1 MLPSCLLT
9 DSIDRLQEI
18 LMRLQDK
25 QAPETTDLEECLTML
40 RQTEQHW
47 QTTEQSYQESE
58 ERVQLAQ
65 QAAHTGIWD
74 WYIIENRWVWSSE
87 FCNLHGLDRH
97 TQPSYE
103 NWLNRIHPDD
113 QKAVNQ
119 ATLAALKCNTK
130 LDVEYRI
137 LRGEEIQWLNAIAQI
152 QQDAVGNPARL
163 VGMTF
168 DITRRKQAEEI
179 LQKSEKRF
187 RRLSDSNIFGVAF
200 GNFTADIF
208 DANDYFLNMV
218 GYTRSELE
226 AGQIRWLEMTPPEYL
241 PLDLQAGE
249 ELRRCGVAPPFE
261 KEYIRKDGTRVPVLL
276 GSALLDEP
284 YEQQDTIVCFYLD
297 LTKLKQAQ
305 IGLQLYADIVHN
317 TQVGIVVWQLQNKD
331 DPGSFR
337 LIAANPAAQE
347 ATGVDFEN
355 LIGCTMAERFP
366 NVVRSSIVH
375 QYINVIESGQAQDLQ
390 DIYFKDD
397 GFDGIFAVKAFPL
410 PNQSVG
416 LAFENVTRQR
426 ETEAALQVSRERLAL
441 VLESAQ
447 LGLWYCDLP
456 LSNLI
461 WNDRCKEHFWLSPET
476 NVDINLFFEQIHP
489 DDRDHTRTAIE
500 ESIASRSGYNI
511 DYRTVSSDGK
521 IRWIQAIGR
530 TFCDQNGTP
539 YRFDGITIDNTQR
552 KLTETA
558 LKESAARLNI
568 ALTAAKMGDWSW
580 NAITDL
586 ITFSDR
592 ATEIF
597 GIASGSH
604 LTWKQVLELVHPAD
618 RDRTQLAV
626 EQAIAEQ
633 NDYSIEYRI
642 IRPDSTQIWV
652 AAMGRAYQDGNG
664 EVLGMHGVVQDITSR
679 KQAEESLRQANIQL
693 ESALLAGSVYTWRWS
708 ITDNRLFGNTAL
720 AHLFAVDPG
729 EAGDGLPIEVFINA
743 IHPDD
748 RAGVFAKINQAIG
761 TGEEYIAEYRVY
773 TATGE
778 ERWVMARG
786 MVEYDDAGNPIAFP
800 GALADITERKQS
812 EEALRQA
819 LQKLTFHVENTPMAV
834 IEWDGELRITR
845 WAGAAAQI
853 FGWQSSEVLGRL
865 LSDLNIVFEADVQE
879 VAEVVNRLVVGE
891 EAYILSYNRNY
902 TKHGDVV
909 HCEWYNSRL
918 RDDSGQML
926 SVLSLVLD
934 VTDKKQAAAE
944 RDRLL
949 LQERAAREEA
959 EQANRIKDEFLAVLS
974 HELRSPLNP
983 ILGWANLLRNGTL
996 DEKRTAYALETI
1008 ERNAKLQTQLIEDL
1022 LDVSRILQSKL
1033 SLNLAPV
1040 DLPEIMQSALETV
1053 SMAAAA
1059 KSIEIQTLLD
1069 PTVGQ
1074 VLGDPTRLQQI
1085 IWNLLTN
1092 AVKFNSMG
1100 GQVIIRLCRS
1110 GSYAQ
1115 IQVSDTG
1122 RGISATF
1129 LPHVFEYFRQE
1140 DSTTTRKFGGLGLG
1154 LAIVRHLVELH
1165 GGTIQVDSPGEGQG
1179 ATFTVRLPLLHQIN
1193 EEL

>member
-1 MLPSCLLT
+1 M
-9 DSIDRLQEI
+9 Q
-18 LMRLQDK
+18 LQDK
-25 QAPETTDLEECLTML
+25 QAPEATELEQCLTVL
-40 RQTEQHW
+40 KQTEQSW
-47 QTTEQSYQESE
+47 QTAEQNHLESE
-58 ERVQLAQ
+58 ERVQLAE
-65 QAAHTGIWD
+65 QAAHAGIWD
-74 WYIIENRWVWSSE
+74 WYIIEKRWVWSSE
-87 FCNLHGLDRH
+87 FCNLHKLDRQ
-97 TQPSYE
+97 TQPSSE
-103 NWLNRIHPDD
+103 NWLNSIYPDD
-113 QKAVNQ
+113 RNAVNQ
-119 ATLAALKCNTK
+119 AILSALKYKTN
-130 LDVEYRI
+130 LDIEYRI
-137 LRGEEIQWLNAIAQI
+137 LCGEETQWFNAIAQI
-152 QQDAVGNPARL
+152 QCDAVGNPVRM
-163 VGMTF
+163 VGITF

-187 RRLSDSNIFGVAF
+187 RRLVDSNIFGVAF

-226 AGQIRWLEMTPPEYL
+226 AGQVSWLEMTPPEYL
-241 PLDLQAGE
+241 HLDIQAGE
-249 ELRRCGVAPPFE
+249 ELRQCGVATPFE

-305 IGLQLYADIVHN
+305 ISLQLYADIVHN
-317 TQVGIVVWQLQNKD
+317 TQVGIVVWQLQNKN

-337 LIAANPAAQE
+337 LIAANPAAE
-347 ATGVDFEN
+347 ESTGVNFEN

-366 NVVRSSIVH
+366 GVVRSPIVH
-375 QYINVIESGQAQDLQ
+375 QFINVIESGQAQDLQ
-390 DIYFKDD
+390 DVYFKDD
-397 GFDGIFAVKAFPL
+397 GVDGIFAVKAFPL

-426 ETEAALQVSRERLAL
+426 ETEVALQVSRERLDL

-461 WNDRCKEHFWLSPET
+461 WNDRCKEHFWLPSET
-476 NVDINLFFEQIHP
+476 NVDINLFFDQIHP
-489 DDRDHTRTAIE
+489 DDREHTRAAIE
-500 ESIASRSGYNI
+500 ESLNSKGGYNI
-511 DYRTVSSDGK
+511 DYRTVSPNGQ

-530 TFCDQNGTP
+530 TFCDENDTP

-568 ALTAAKMGDWSW
+568 ALTAARMGDWSW
-580 NAITDL
+580 DATVDR
-586 ITFSDR
+586 TSFSDR
-592 ATEIF
+592 AAEIF
-597 GIASGSH
+597 GVASGSY
-604 LTWKQVLELVHPAD
+604 LTLKQVIELVHPAD

-633 NDYSIEYRI
+633 SDYNIEYRI
-642 IRPDSTQIWV
+642 IHSDGTQIWV
-652 AAMGRAYQDGNG
+652 AVMGRADQNANG
-664 EVLGMHGVVQDITSR
+664 EVSGMHGVVQDITSR
-679 KQAEESLRQANIQL
+679 KQVEESLRQANIQL

-720 AHLFAVDPG
+720 AHLFAVDPQD
-729 EAGDGLPIEVFINA
+729 AANGLPIEMFINA

-748 RAGVFAKINQAIG
+748 RAGVFEKVNQAIA
-761 TGEEYIAEYRVY
+761 TGEEYRAEYRVH
-773 TATGE
+773 TATGD
-778 ERWVMARG
+778 ERWLMARG
-786 MVEYDDAGNPIAFP
+786 TIEYDDAGNPVAFP

-834 IEWDGELRITR
+834 IEWDGELRVTR
-845 WAGAAAQI
+845 WSGAATQI
-853 FGWQSSEVLGRL
+853 FGWQASEVLGTL
-865 LSDLNIVFEADVQE
+865 LPDLNMVFEEDIEQ
-879 VAEVVNRLVVGE
+879 VAEVSERLMVGQ
-891 EAYILSYNRNY
+891 EAYIFSNNRNY
-902 TKHGDVV
+902 TKDGDVV
-909 HCEWYNSRL
+909 HCEWYNSSL
-918 RDDSGQML
+918 RDESGQML

-934 VTDKKQAAAE
+934 VTDKKQAEAE

-983 ILGWANLLRNGTL
+983 ILGWANLLRSGTL
-996 DEKRTAYALETI
+996 DENRTAYALETI

-1033 SLNLAPV
+1033 SLNLAPI
-1040 DLPEIMQSALETV
+1040 DLPEIIQSALETV

-1074 VLGDPTRLQQI
+1074 VLGDSTRLQQV

-1110 GSYAQ
+1110 DSYAQ

-1122 RGISATF
+1122 RGISSKF

-1165 GGTIQVDSPGEGQG
+1165 GGTIQASSPGEGQG
-1179 ATFTVRLPLLHQIN
+1179 ATFTVKLPLLHQIN
-1193 EEL
+1193 ESF